1 MNFKSEAH
9 FEVSL
14 VDICNRID
22 TMAGQEFKSF
32 LILFV
37 DLYNKIFLALK
48 ANFLRKTVSA
58 LALE

>member
-22 TMAGQEFKSF
+22 AMAGQEFKSF
-32 LILFV
+32 VILFV

-48 ANFLRKTVSA
+48 TNFLGKTVSA
-58 LALE
+58 LELK